1 MYPQDFAV
9 PGAPG
14 ALHALVRSI
23 VGKTY
28 LLHYGSDFLPFLS
41 HLPNIIDTDAAWA
54 LKSENPVDE
63 SEDPYS
69 ISDGEEEILIVETE
83 SPSTGHSLVARSNDN
98 LPSAAS
104 VRERKS
110 SLPLS
115 ANIFIPVNSS
125 HSQADVQDM
134 SPKDLLTKL
143 RSNAQTLATF
153 DCSAIAEEITRVEA
167 KLFMDIE
174 VSVWCYCDCR
184 DHDDLLQPRHWLQ
197 YTLIPGRK
205 DPELDSISRF
215 NAISNHLADW

>member
-1 MYPQDFAV
+1 M
-9 PGAPG
+9 
-14 ALHALVRSI
+14 RSI

-69 ISDGEEEILIVETE
+69 ISDGEEEPLVVETE
-83 SPSTGHSLVARSNDN
+83 PSSTSRSSVARSNDN

-115 ANIFIPVNSS
+115 AKIFIPVNSS
-125 HSQADVQDM
+125 HGQGDVQDM
-134 SPKDLLTKL
+134 SSKDLLIKL
-143 RSNAQTLATF
+143 RSNAQTLANF
-153 DCSAIAEEITRVEA
+153 ECSAIAEEITRVEA

-174 VSVWCYCDCR
+174 VSIDHYHDCH
-184 DHDDLLQPRHWLQ
+184 DHDDFFLQPRHWLQ
-197 YTLIPGRK
+197 YTLMPGRK